1 MKRIRKISLKMLM
14 GILPILIISMLALT
28 MISEN
33 ASKQIISEQI
43 TESMESELKA
53 NIHNINS
60 YLDVVRNTAMNLSR
74 TVGSTYQTAD
84 MDTYGKVFS
93 QIIKDNDL
101 VMGSGIWFEPQVY
114 DKGEKY
120 VGPYW
125 YKDGEDIA
133 LTYDYSNAE
142 YDYFSQEYYLLAKES
157 DGQAVITD
165 PYYDPTM
172 DVIMASCTAP
182 VYGADGKFIGVVTV
196 DIALGAI
203 EELVNGIQVG
213 ENGYAMLTTGDG
225 TYLCCENDEKVASA
239 VKISEDENTSL
250 AGVAAEL
257 LQQDAGM
264 AVYRDAVESYNLY
277 YATVP
282 GVQWKLM
289 IRMPQS
295 ELNEPVNAL
304 LIKMTFVCVVAL
316 IFCIISVLVQV
327 RNIAKNLGRVR
338 NFAGSLAQG
347 NFTVQKLK
355 ARSRDELGEMSESL
369 NEMFENNRA
378 VIGDIAEH
386 SGRIK
391 GSSERLNQ
399 AAVQLS
405 DQFKKIE
412 NYMTDVNE
420 AMMSASAA
428 TEEVNASVEEVNS
441 SVSVLASEA
450 EKSNMQADQIKVRAV
465 EIEQDSQKAY
475 EYARAICSQREQEM
489 EQAYRNAAVVENIG
503 VMANVIS
510 NIAEQINLLSLNASI
525 EAARAGEQGRGF
537 AVVASEIGKLAGETS
552 KAVEE
557 IQGTIIEV
565 QGAFE
570 SITKST
576 EELLAFLKETVTPDY
591 DRFVNIGKQYEE
603 DAISFGSISER
614 IREMSGNI
622 EHIMEEVG
630 DAIQNVAES
639 AQETANN
646 SSLIMNAVG
655 SVAGEVKEVSVMSSD
670 QEQIAQKLN
679 GIVDQFQL

>member
-1 MKRIRKISLKMLM
+1 M
-14 GILPILIISMLALT
+14 
-28 MISEN
+28 
-33 ASKQIISEQI
+33 
-43 TESMESELKA
+43 
-53 NIHNINS
+53 
-60 YLDVVRNTAMNLSR
+60 
-74 TVGSTYQTAD
+74 
-84 MDTYGKVFS
+84 
-93 QIIKDNDL
+93 
-101 VMGSGIWFEPQVY
+101 
-114 DKGEKY
+114 
-120 VGPYW
+120 
-125 YKDGEDIA
+125 
-133 LTYDYSNAE
+133 
-142 YDYFSQEYYLLAKES
+142 
-157 DGQAVITD
+157 
-165 PYYDPTM
+165 
-172 DVIMASCTAP
+172 
-182 VYGADGKFIGVVTV
+182 
-196 DIALGAI
+196 
-203 EELVNGIQVG
+203 
-213 ENGYAMLTTGDG
+213 
-225 TYLCCENDEKVASA
+225 
-239 VKISEDENTSL
+239 
-250 AGVAAEL
+250 
-257 LQQDAGM
+257 
-264 AVYRDAVESYNLY
+264 
-277 YATVP
+277 
-282 GVQWKLM
+282 
-289 IRMPQS
+289 
-295 ELNEPVNAL
+295 
-304 LIKMTFVCVVAL
+304 
-316 IFCIISVLVQV
+316 
-327 RNIAKNLGRVR
+327 
-338 NFAGSLAQG
+338 
-347 NFTVQKLK
+347 
-355 ARSRDELGEMSESL
+355 
-369 NEMFENNRA
+369 
-378 VIGDIAEH
+378 
-386 SGRIK
+386 
-391 GSSERLNQ
+391 
-399 AAVQLS
+399 
-405 DQFKKIE
+405 
-412 NYMTDVNE
+412 
-420 AMMSASAA
+420 
-428 TEEVNASVEEVNS
+428 
-441 SVSVLASEA
+441 
-450 EKSNMQADQIKVRAV
+450 

>member
-1 MKRIRKISLKMLM
+1 
-14 GILPILIISMLALT
+14 
-28 MISEN
+28 
-33 ASKQIISEQI
+33 
-43 TESMESELKA
+43 
-53 NIHNINS
+53 
-60 YLDVVRNTAMNLSR
+60 
-74 TVGSTYQTAD
+74 
-84 MDTYGKVFS
+84 
-93 QIIKDNDL
+93 
-101 VMGSGIWFEPQVY
+101 
-114 DKGEKY
+114 
-120 VGPYW
+120 
-125 YKDGEDIA
+125 
-133 LTYDYSNAE
+133 
-142 YDYFSQEYYLLAKES
+142 
-157 DGQAVITD
+157 
-165 PYYDPTM
+165 
-172 DVIMASCTAP
+172 
-182 VYGADGKFIGVVTV
+182 
-196 DIALGAI
+196 
-203 EELVNGIQVG
+203 
-213 ENGYAMLTTGDG
+213 
-225 TYLCCENDEKVASA
+225 
-239 VKISEDENTSL
+239 
-250 AGVAAEL
+250 
-257 LQQDAGM
+257 
-264 AVYRDAVESYNLY
+264 
-277 YATVP
+277 
-282 GVQWKLM
+282 M

-420 AMMSASAA
+420 AMMSASAV

-576 EELLAFLKETVTPDY
+576 EELLAFLRETVTPDY